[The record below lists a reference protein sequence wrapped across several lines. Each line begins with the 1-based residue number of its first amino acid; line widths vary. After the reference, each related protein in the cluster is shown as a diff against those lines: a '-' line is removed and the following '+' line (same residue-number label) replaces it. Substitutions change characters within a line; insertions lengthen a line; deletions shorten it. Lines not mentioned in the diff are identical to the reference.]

1 MRCAWTWVEKDC
13 INVSLLVHE
22 YLDHGSSCSCGHDCI
37 SNVLSSLRMHIFGC
51 AHVLQNILISFL
63 INLSCSSSS
72 ISLELI
78 LLMLLNR
85 LRWATLRLCEFF
97 FLNSQ

>member
-1 MRCAWTWVEKDC
+1 MRYAWTWVEKDC
-13 INVSLLVHE
+13 ISVSLSVYV

-51 AHVLQNILISFL
+51 AHALQNIFISFL

-78 LLMLLNR
+78 LSMLLNR
-85 LRWATLRLCEFF
+85 LRWATLRLCEKI
-97 FLNSQ
+97 FLN